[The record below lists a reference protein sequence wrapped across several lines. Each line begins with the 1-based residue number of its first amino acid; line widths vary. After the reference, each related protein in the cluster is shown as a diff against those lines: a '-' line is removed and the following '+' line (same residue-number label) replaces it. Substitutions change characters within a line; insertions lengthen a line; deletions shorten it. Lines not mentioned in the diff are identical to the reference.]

1 MSADIKSGDAS
12 GYEVS
17 AHEEFNVSDSSSV
30 DISSECTM
38 TIPVDASEHESAC
51 DEFNVSDNSS
61 DSDISSPEYSM
72 TIPGLS
78 VYFSPKK

>member
-1 MSADIKSGDAS
+1 
-12 GYEVS
+12 
-17 AHEEFNVSDSSSV
+17 
-30 DISSECTM
+30 M

-61 DSDISSPEYSM
+61 DFDISSPEYSM

-78 VYFSPKK
+78 V